1 MKKASFNY
9 PSVFYIVLIALLS
22 LSLNT
27 AIAQTAP
34 PMPYE
39 KEPAASAEEK
49 AVRQVIDAMFDG
61 MRAGDGDKV
70 ASLFVDGVVA
80 QRAGTDREGKPRL
93 GNTPISDFAAAVN
106 KPHDQVWDEQVWN
119 VDIKIDGRLASA
131 WMNFVFYLGDS
142 FSHCGVNSFQFF
154 KDDDGWKIISLAD
167 TSQRTGCEIPEHI
180 KPAGN

>member
-1 MKKASFNY
+1 MKKAFFNY
-9 PSVFYIVLIALLS
+9 PLAVCIVLAALLS
-22 LSLNT
+22 ASLNSAT
-27 AIAQTAP
+27 AQTAP

-39 KEPAASAEEK
+39 KEPASSVDEK
-49 AVRQVIDAMFDG
+49 AVRQVIDDMFDG

-80 QRAGTDREGKPRL
+80 KRAGTNREGIPRL
-93 GNTPISDFAAAVN
+93 GNTPISDFVAAVN
-106 KPHDQVWDEQVWN
+106 QPHDQIWDERIWN

-154 KDDDGWKIISLAD
+154 KGDDGWKIISLAD

>member
-9 PSVFYIVLIALLS
+9 PSVFSTVLVALLS
-22 LSLNT
+22 VSLNI
-27 AIAQTAP
+27 AVAQTKT

-39 KEPAASAEEK
+39 KEPASSVEEK
-49 AVRQVIDAMFDG
+49 AVRQVIDNMFDA

-70 ASLFVDGVVA
+70 ASLFVEGVVA
-80 QRAGTDREGKPRL
+80 KRAGTDREGKPRL

-106 KPHDQVWDEQVWN
+106 QPHDQVWDEQIWN

-131 WMNFVFYLGDS
+131 WMDFVFYRGDS
-142 FSHCGVNSFQFF
+142 FSHCGVNSFQLF
-154 KDDDGWKIISLAD
+154 KGEDGWKIISLAD
-167 TSQRTGCEIPEHI
+167 TSKRTGCEIPEHI